1 MVDARKGGWRPKPHE
16 APRPGFVWRRCWM
29 CGRSGKT
36 LSRWTTELGGK
47 WIRCPNCFGKG
58 WVQEPDKPRSP
69 ARPKN
74 QARASSQPPS
84 LLTGADYEALEGLV
98 NRDLPSPG
106 IEEARTSPPKTPSA
120 FPRTGLYQGSPPHRP
135 SSPPRRGPKKRRG
148 IGYGW
153 VIALVIAAL
162 VLGGAGYV
170 AYLEYLNGSQTTP
183 LVAALYLTP
192 TPTYAPTSAPGPPTS
207 TPVPAVPTLSKSGF
221 QPVRLGVLPPTATP
235 TATSVPPIPVTTWTP
250 ITVKSSGR
258 LVATPTPYQ
267 PIAVVVLAGSPTPR
281 PPTATPRPSR
291 ASTPGP
297 VPTATWIADTWT
309 PTPTQTPAPTL
320 AATPRPARLALKTT
334 SPPATERILVDRE
347 VWECYS
353 HRPREPIQ
361 VEGRTRDSCGGW
373 KTPTVVKW
381 RNDAPVKVWATG
393 DPDYVAVLKTVLT
406 DLAPILRL
414 EFKWVSTEAEADL
427 KAFMGVPRSQAPTLG
442 FAPRWTDFGGFASAH
457 MNGGEATSGYMVVW
471 RLRGKVISPA
481 DVIRSIIIHEALHAL
496 IPIGH
501 STRPVSIM
509 GGSGLTTWSPM
520 DKKLMDLNSHPAL
533 KPGMTMEQVRE
544 LIVLTD
550 EPRRSDDVPSDPLQ
564 IVWRAYTELEEAG
577 TASFRLS
584 GGWVDR
590 HCNHTFGVRRGP
602 VEWTVGN
609 FRLFEDD
616 PALAHLNFHTEEFFV
631 AYSHKERAWLHWQ
644 RASSGTWERVARE
657 VVVGANSWWL
667 WQGKL
672 HRAIRSLLKNGT
684 SDDIHVKETDGNLV
698 LSATLG
704 DSYPSMW
711 DWTGID
717 ALDFTLVLDPESF
730 AIRGYTWERR
740 KNAAANP
747 GKCLIYR
754 EVATD
759 GRMGV
764 DLEVPDAVK
773 NGL

>member
-1 MVDARKGGWRPKPHE
+1 MSDQ
-16 APRPGFVWRRCWM
+16 PRPRRQDPFPEKLLD
-29 CGRSGKT
+29 G
-36 LSRWTTELGGK
+36 LDLDLDL
-47 WIRCPNCFGKG
+47 P
-58 WVQEPDKPRSP
+58 P
-69 ARPKN
+69 AR
-74 QARASSQPPS
+74 R
-84 LLTGADYEALEGLV
+84 
-98 NRDLPSPG
+98 
-106 IEEARTSPPKTPSA
+106 EARTRPPKTPSA
-120 FPRTGLYQGSPPHRP
+120 FPRTGLYQGSPPRRP
-135 SSPPRRGPKKRRG
+135 PSPPKPPKKRRG

-153 VIALVIAAL
+153 AIALVIAAL

-170 AYLEYLNGSQTTP
+170 AYLEYENGPQHTP
-183 LVAALYLTP
+183 LLAALYLTP
-192 TPTYAPTSAPGPPTS
+192 TPTYAPAYTPTSAPGPPTS
-207 TPVPAVPTLSKSGF
+207 TPAPPVPTLSKSGF
-221 QPVRLGVLPPTATP
+221 QPVRLGVLPPPATP
-235 TATSVPPIPVTTWTP
+235 PATSVPPTPVTTWTP
-250 ITVKSSGR
+250 ITVKPSGR

-267 PIAVVVLAGSPTPR
+267 PIAAVVLAGSPTPR
-281 PPTATPRPSR
+281 PPIATPRPSR

-297 VPTATWIADTWT
+297 VPTATWIAGTWT
-309 PTPTQTPAPTL
+309 STPTQTPAPTL

-334 SPPATERILVDRE
+334 SAPATERILVDRE

-361 VEGRTRDSCGGW
+361 VEGETLHSCGGW
-373 KTPTVVKW
+373 RTPTVVKW

-442 FAPRWTDFGGFASAH
+442 FASRWTDVGGFASS
-457 MNGGEATSGYMVVW
+457 GGVNEVTSGYLVVW
-471 RLRGKVISPA
+471 SLRNEMRSPA
-481 DVIRSIIIHEALHAL
+481 DVIRSITIHEALHAL

-533 KPGMTMEQVRE
+533 KPGMTMEQARE

-550 EPRRSDDVPSDPLQ
+550 EPRGSDGVPGDPLQ
-564 IVWRAYTELEEAG
+564 IVWRAYTELAEAG

-590 HCNHTFGVRRGP
+590 HCNRTFGVRRGP
-602 VEWTVGN
+602 VEWSIGN
-609 FRLFEDD
+609 FSLFKDD
-616 PALAHLNFHTEEFFV
+616 PALIFLDFHTSQFYIV
-631 AYSHKERAWLHWQ
+631 YSREDAEWTHWQ
-644 RASSGTWERVARE
+644 PLSGGTWEKVKRE
-657 VVVGANSWWL
+657 TVVDASSYWL
-667 WQGKL
+667 WNGKL
-672 HRAIRSLLKNGT
+672 LRAIRSLLMNGS
-684 SDDIHVKETDGNLV
+684 SDDIHVKETDGDLV

-740 KNAAANP
+740 QNAAANP
-747 GKCLIYR
+747 GQCLIYR

-759 GRMGV
+759 GRVGV